1 MRRAAKI
8 DGNQTELVEAFRTL
22 GCSVLSLAAVG
33 KGVPDLLVA
42 IKGITWLVEVKMLK
56 GKETPD
62 QVEFAASWQGCRAIV
77 RDVAGVATVFRIM
90 AAQSIACNALDMAK
104 FSE

>member
-42 IKGITWLVEVKMLK
+42 FHGITWLVEVKMPK
-56 GKETPD
+56 GRETEY
-62 QVEFAASWQGCRAIV
+62 QIEFAENWEGCRAIV
-77 RDVAGVATVFRIM
+77 RDVAGVATTVQIM
-90 AAQSIACNALDMAK
+90 ANQAK
-104 FSE
+104 MLKFDKAEKTV